1 MFILSSNSESKN
13 DMDKYLSE
21 LKQKTLNSQVLF
33 KKTSILAR
41 NDEDNIE

>member
-1 MFILSSNSESKN
+1 MFILPSNSESKN

-33 KKTSILAR
+33 KKTSTLAR